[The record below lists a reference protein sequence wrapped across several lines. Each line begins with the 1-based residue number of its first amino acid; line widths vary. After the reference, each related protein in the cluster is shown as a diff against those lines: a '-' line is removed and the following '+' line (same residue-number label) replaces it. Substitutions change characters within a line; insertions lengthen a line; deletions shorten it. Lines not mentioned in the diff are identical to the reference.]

1 MDLDKNKKIKKFYS
15 CKYDLAFKEV
25 FSKEENVDLL
35 KLLLEHILKVS
46 INNIAYLNVER
57 NSDNIHVRR
66 KQFDLFLNTNIGKIQ
81 VEVNSS
87 VESYTYIRNTVYH
100 CATYSHYTL
109 RGEDYSEDTQ
119 IIQINFNYGIKDD
132 KLVRI
137 HKIQDDDLVQRVKN
151 FYIYDIN
158 MDKYLDFWYTGNEK
172 EIESNKLLIMLG
184 LEKDDLSL
192 LAKDDKEVKKY
203 MDELVSVNENPEFFE
218 YMSAEEDLRKQ
229 KNSLK
234 KEGIEIGKE
243 QGIKQ
248 GIEKTVKQMA
258 TSGIPLEQIS
268 EITGLSEEELNK
280 II

>member
-109 RGEDYSEDTQ
+109 RDEDYSEDTQ

>member
-15 CKYDLAFKEV
+15 CKYDFAFKEV